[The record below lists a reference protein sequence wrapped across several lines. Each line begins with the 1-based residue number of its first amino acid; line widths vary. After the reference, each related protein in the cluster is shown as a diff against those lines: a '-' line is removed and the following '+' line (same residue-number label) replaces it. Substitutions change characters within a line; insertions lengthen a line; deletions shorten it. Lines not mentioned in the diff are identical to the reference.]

1 MGAHVNPDEIADLD
15 WDKGDGLL
23 PAVVQH
29 AGTGALLMLGYMN
42 QQALRTTLAGGRVTF
57 FSRRSEKLWTKGE
70 TSGHFLAVAAVSADC
85 DRDTILVQ
93 ALPAGPVCHTGAAT
107 CFPRA
112 ACSDAERLAFLAQL
126 ERVIAKRIAEQTA
139 GSYTAELHAGGTRR
153 LAQKVGEEA
162 VELVV
167 AAVDGDDAEL
177 LAESADLIYHL
188 TVLLKQRGLSFEA
201 VIELLA
207 QRHAGRNSPLPAG

>member
-15 WDKGDGLL
+15 WDKGGGLL

-29 AGTGALLMLGYMN
+29 VGTGALLMLGYMN
-42 QQALRTTLAGGRVTF
+42 QQALRTTLADGRVTF
-57 FSRRSEKLWTKGE
+57 FSRRSKKLWTKGE
-70 TSGHFLAVAAVSADC
+70 TSGHFLAVAAVSVDC

-93 ALPAGPVCHTGAAT
+93 ALPSGPVCHTGSAT

-112 ACSDAERLAFLAQL
+112 VPSDAERLAFLAEL
-126 ERVIAKRIAEQTA
+126 ERVIAKRIAEQPA
-139 GSYTAELHAGGTRR
+139 GSYTAELLAGGPRR

-188 TVLLKQRGLSFEA
+188 AVLLKQRGLSFEA
-201 VIELLA
+201 AIELLA
-207 QRHAGRNSPLPAG
+207 RRHAQASG

>member
-1 MGAHVNPDEIADLD
+1 MNPDEIADLD
-15 WDKGDGLL
+15 WDKGGGLL

-29 AGTGALLMLGYMN
+29 AGTGAVLMLGYMN
-42 QQALRTTLAGGRVTF
+42 QQALSATLADGRVTF
-57 FSRRSEKLWTKGE
+57 FSRRSKKLWTKGE

-85 DRDTILVQ
+85 DRDTILIQ
-93 ALPAGPVCHTGAAT
+93 ALPSGPVCHNGSAT

-112 ACSDAERLAFLAQL
+112 PRSDAERLAFLAEL
-126 ERVIAKRIAEQTA
+126 ERVISRRIAEQTA
-139 GSYTAELHAGGTRR
+139 GSYTAELHAGGPRR

-188 TVLLKQRGLSFEA
+188 AVLL
-201 VIELLA
+201 
-207 QRHAGRNSPLPAG
+207 